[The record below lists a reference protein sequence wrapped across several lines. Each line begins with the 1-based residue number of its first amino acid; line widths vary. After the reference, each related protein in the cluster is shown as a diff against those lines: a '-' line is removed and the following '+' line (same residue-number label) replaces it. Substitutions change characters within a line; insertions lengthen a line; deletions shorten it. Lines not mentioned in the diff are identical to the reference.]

1 VGYGF
6 RNSAYFWFTRRGRP
20 YREAIPKSKK
30 VSVDSVMWGITRGGF
45 AEDLEWQPE
54 AAAKLVS
61 IPRVFLG
68 MVLKGIAEE
77 ARRE

>member
-1 VGYGF
+1 
-6 RNSAYFWFTRRGRP
+6 
-20 YREAIPKSKK
+20 
-30 VSVDSVMWGITRGGF
+30 VDSVMWGITRGGF
-45 AEDLEWQPE
+45 AEDLDWQPE

-77 ARRE
+77 ARRAGVTTITPEFQDTVRDKRAQERRR